1 MDHSKSYLA
10 LGHMIEKGWLVT
22 GISDFD
28 QVLDKLEQGG
38 HITRAEHKSL
48 LLRFMGKKT
57 DKEDAEEETP
67 SEDSFT
73 H

>member
-10 LGHMIEKGWLVT
+10 LDRMIEKGWLVT

-28 QVLDKLEQGG
+28 RVLSKLEESG
-38 HITRAEHKSL
+38 HITQAEHHAL
-48 LLRFMGKKT
+48 LMRFLGKKGDGQNHREWT
-57 DKEDAEEETP
+57 DG
-67 SEDSFT
+67 SSST

>member
-10 LGHMIEKGWLVT
+10 LDQMIEKGWLVT

-28 QVLDKLEQGG
+28 QVLSKLEESG
-38 HITRAEHKSL
+38 HITRAEHQAL
-48 LLRFMGKKT
+48 LMRFLGKKG
-57 DKEDAEEETP
+57 DGPNHGELPDG
-67 SEDSFT
+67 SSST

>member
-48 LLRFMGKKT
+48 SLWFLGKKT
-57 DKEDAEEETP
+57 DKREAKEGMPIEG
-67 SEDSFT
+67 SLT